1 MQNQVWRLARKP
13 PGGWPQAED
22 YLWSEEAVP
31 EPAAGQMRT
40 RTLYLSLDP
49 YQWGR
54 RRSGSEQPGDIC
66 HGRTVS
72 QVTHSRLPGY
82 AEGDFVFNTNGW
94 QSCGLSGD
102 GIDVFGYMLPRKI
115 EPTLAP
121 ISTAIGVMGM
131 LGLTAY
137 AGLILQCQPSP
148 GDTLVVSAASG
159 GVGQVVAQLGRLY
172 GCRVVGIAGS
182 AAKLDYLRSLGVDAV
197 VSHRS
202 EFFVEELRAACPDG
216 CDIYFENVGGG
227 VFDAVLPLLNRGARI
242 SLCGLISQYGNVDGE
257 DSRSQWRMQGEAIFQ
272 RQGVLVHDLFV
283 GNFVADY
290 QERFLQE
297 MGAYVREGEVC
308 YLEDKRAGLEQAP
321 EVFAQMLQGDNFGK
335 TLIAVSDDPTL
346 TD

>member
-31 EPAAGQMRT
+31 EPAAGQMLT

-94 QSCGLSGD
+94 QSCGLCGD

-115 EPTLAP
+115 EPALAP

-137 AGLILQCQPSP
+137 AGLIVQCQPIQKRAM
-148 GDTLVVSAASG
+148 DVVRTA
-159 GVGQVVAQLGRLY
+159 GVQ
-172 GCRVVGIAGS
+172 
-182 AAKLDYLRSLGVDAV
+182 D
-197 VSHRS
+197 
-202 EFFVEELRAACPDG
+202 
-216 CDIYFENVGGG
+216 
-227 VFDAVLPLLNRGARI
+227 LPQWSRGA
-242 SLCGLISQYGNVDGE
+242 
-257 DSRSQWRMQGEAIFQ
+257 
-272 RQGVLVHDLFV
+272 DLPAGMFIIKV
-283 GNFVADY
+283 G
-290 QERFLQE
+290 
-297 MGAYVREGEVC
+297 C
-308 YLEDKRAGLEQAP
+308 SHS
-321 EVFAQMLQGDNFGK
+321 
-335 TLIAVSDDPTL
+335 T
-346 TD
+346 